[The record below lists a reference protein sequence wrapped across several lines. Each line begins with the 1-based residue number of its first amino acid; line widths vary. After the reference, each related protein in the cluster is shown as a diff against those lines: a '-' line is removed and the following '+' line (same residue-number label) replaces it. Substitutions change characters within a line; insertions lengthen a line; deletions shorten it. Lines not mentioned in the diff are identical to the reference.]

1 MPVIEDP
8 TCEEVLD
15 LVRSGKN
22 LFLTGPGG
30 TGKSTIVRQIAE
42 QIGDT
47 NITAM
52 TGCAAL
58 LLDCKA
64 KTLHSWA
71 GIGLGKDSVEK
82 NIASIKKKSYV
93 KKRWT
98 KTQTLVIDEVSMLTP
113 ELFER
118 LDEIGRAL
126 RKQPNKPFGGLQL
139 VLVGDFC
146 QLPPVSKDMSGAEVE
161 LRFVFESELWAN
173 TVDTVVLLN
182 KIWRQADPVY
192 QKILG
197 EVRFGEISK
206 ESEEILKGRMNTN
219 WQDESIQPT
228 LLFSRNYDVDKINTT
243 NLNAITTEQKFYK
256 ASTIFEPKRWHD
268 EGNLGEPPAKG
279 SDSAS
284 FAISKLNQD
293 ATYAETLELRLGA
306 QVMLI
311 TNMDMAVGLVNG
323 SRGVIVGFEP
333 VRGFP
338 TVKFKN
344 GLTRLIEPF
353 IWWSHEFPHIGQQ
366 QIPLRVAYAI
376 TIHKSQGASIDSA
389 IVDIG
394 RNTFEYG
401 QAYVALSR
409 VRSLEGLHL
418 FSLDISRIRTHPRV
432 IAFYKKLSAGLVTAT
447 TTSTGNTSASAS
459 VASKKKV
466 VVPKPT
472 DEKKGTIFSFFSKAA
487 PKGLQVEDE
496 VAEAEPISSAWDLSL
511 VDKSWLPVLKTALN
525 KNPMLEKFI
534 TETRSNSHVYPS
546 KIDVFS
552 ALKLPIENVKVVILG
567 QDPYHGAGQAMGLSF
582 SVPDDVVPP
591 PSLKNI
597 FKELKA
603 DTGIERTSGNLSDW
617 VSQGVLLLNTI
628 LTVECGKPLSHANQ
642 GWEAIT
648 DALLKELVSKRSG
661 IVFMLWGKTA
671 QNKIP
676 LLGSKQTIL
685 ESTHPSPLS
694 AHRGFMGC
702 KHFSK
707 ANAELGENA
716 IKW

>member
-98 KTQTLVIDEVSMLTP
+98 KTHTLVIDEVSMLTP

-161 LRFVFESELWAN
+161 LRFVFESDLWAN

-206 ESEEILKGRMNTN
+206 ESEEILKGRMGTN

-228 LLFSRNYDVDKINTT
+228 LLFSRNFDVDKINTT

-256 ASTIFEPKRWHD
+256 ATTLFEPRRWHD

-279 SDSAS
+279 SDSAN

-311 TNMDMAVGLVNG
+311 TNMDTAVGLVNG
-323 SRGVIVGFEP
+323 SRGLIVGFEP

-409 VRSLEGLHL
+409 VRSLEGLYL
-418 FSLDISRIRTHPRV
+418 TKAIRLKDIQVDPT
-432 IAFYKKLSAGLVTAT
+432 
-447 TTSTGNTSASAS
+447 
-459 VASKKKV
+459 V
-466 VVPKPT
+466 V
-472 DEKKGTIFSFFSKAA
+472 EFMSGAR
-487 PKGLQVEDE
+487 
-496 VAEAEPISSAWDLSL
+496 SL
-511 VDKSWLPVLKTALN
+511 VNEDP
-525 KNPMLEKFI
+525 
-534 TETRSNSHVYPS
+534 
-546 KIDVFS
+546 
-552 ALKLPIENVKVVILG
+552 LG
-567 QDPYHGAGQAMGLSF
+567 
-582 SVPDDVVPP
+582 
-591 PSLKNI
+591 
-597 FKELKA
+597 
-603 DTGIERTSGNLSDW
+603 
-617 VSQGVLLLNTI
+617 
-628 LTVECGKPLSHANQ
+628 
-642 GWEAIT
+642 
-648 DALLKELVSKRSG
+648 
-661 IVFMLWGKTA
+661 
-671 QNKIP
+671 
-676 LLGSKQTIL
+676 
-685 ESTHPSPLS
+685 
-694 AHRGFMGC
+694 
-702 KHFSK
+702 
-707 ANAELGENA
+707 
-716 IKW
+716 